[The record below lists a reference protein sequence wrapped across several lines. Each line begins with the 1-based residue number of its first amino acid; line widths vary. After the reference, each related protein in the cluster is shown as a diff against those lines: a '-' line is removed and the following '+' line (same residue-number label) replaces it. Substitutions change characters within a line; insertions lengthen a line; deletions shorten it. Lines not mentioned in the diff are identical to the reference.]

1 MKTVL
6 SLLIFLFL
14 HTIIIG
20 QNPTEVSPELK
31 KQIFQYIE
39 SEITTKKVSL
49 EKDKVSGIN
58 LEFALDTFRAERFM
72 EKYINLDY
80 SDFGMRQ
87 AGYETAKLY
96 DLLLNKYY
104 QKLLTTLK
112 AEDKKT
118 LVQAQKAWISFRDNE
133 FKLVGTLSKP
143 EYSGGGTIQQLIE
156 SSEYLDLVK
165 KRTIALF
172 NHYLRTI
179 EPE

>member
-1 MKTVL
+1 MKPIL
-6 SLLIFLFL
+6 SILFFLCL
-14 HTIIIG
+14 HSIIIG
-20 QNPTEVSPELK
+20 QNPTEVTPELK
-31 KQIFQYIE
+31 KKISQDIDKEMIVE
-39 SEITTKKVSL
+39 KARL

-58 LEFALDTFRAERFM
+58 LEFTIDTIRVEKFM
-72 EKYINLDY
+72 EKYIAMDY

-104 QKLLTTLK
+104 QKLITALK
-112 AEDKKT
+112 AEDKKI
-118 LVQAQKAWISFRDNE
+118 LIQAQKAWLSFRDNE
-133 FKLVGTLSKP
+133 FKLVETLSKP

-179 EPE
+179 EPK